1 MENKL
6 KQYLSSLLGV
16 NVPLSSENAIV
27 GKLPLAL
34 SMRYKIY
41 SADIFGRKTYFA
53 LDGGI
58 TTPFGYEKECALIKK
73 NVSGPVVV
81 VTKTLNP
88 VDVHR
93 MIKKRIDFVVPGKR
107 MFMPSLMIDL
117 GGRYASKEVDEKIP
131 PVAQLII
138 LFQLQKGNINGMD
151 ANGIAEKIGVSYL
164 TTSRAMKWI
173 GEKISPLKEDGRKHL
188 LDLPAGQELLRAA
201 KAYLRTP
208 VIKRIQTD
216 EPVGDIPGVAAGES
230 ALEEYSMIVS
240 SGECKAVNK
249 ETKFSVVTDTH
260 GLYTIEIWMYNPM
273 ILAKGGVCDKFSL
286 LLSLADNKDERVQ
299 KELETIKKEIG
310 W

>member
-117 GGRYASKEVDEKIP
+117 GGRYASKEADEKIP

-249 ETKFSVVTDTH
+249 ETKFSIATDTH

-273 ILAKGGVCDKFSL
+273 ILAKGVVCDKFSL